1 MSTSLVLRGA
11 TSFHS
16 HVPCLFSLAFKFGIQ
31 FDFAQAHENGVGF
44 VLALGIVTENPKVS
58 LLFLL
63 LPLPA
68 TEVMT
73 LLLLRSQATL
83 TLGQSAD
90 SQELYFKYMHNIKI
104 VLTTLLDRWSIV
116 IYAK

>member
-1 MSTSLVLRGA
+1 MFPDFSHLPLNLESSLTLPR
-11 TSFHS
+11 H
-16 HVPCLFSLAFKFGIQ
+16 
-31 FDFAQAHENGVGF
+31 HENGVGF

-90 SQELYFKYMHNIKI
+90 SQELYFKYMQNIKI
-104 VLTTLLDRWSIV
+104 VLTTLLGCWSIV
-116 IYAK
+116 TYAQ